1 MNHAAS
7 LAAMTFNRKLMP
19 HVSDLTHIEDS
30 SLLEC
35 YEVLFDT

>member
-7 LAAMTFNRKLMP
+7 LAATTFTTKLMP
-19 HVSDLTHIEDS
+19 HVSDLRHIEDS

-35 YEVLFDT
+35 YEVLFNT